1 MIRGAKQQA
10 ARSLEVGVKTGF
22 ELSHTVARRDGGF
35 VWLDVVMTV
44 VMFLGIAYS
53 VGEAPS
59 AADYGHGD
67 TVEARMIAGEPR
79 SCTVVT
85 R

>member
-1 MIRGAKQQA
+1 MR
-10 ARSLEVGVKTGF
+10 TGF
-22 ELSHTVARRDGGF
+22 EMGHTVARRDGGL
-35 VWLDVVMTV
+35 VWLDIVMTV

-59 AADYGHGD
+59 AADYGQGR
-67 TVEARMIAGEPR
+67 TVEARMVEGEPA
-79 SCTVVT
+79 SCTFVK

>member
-1 MIRGAKQQA
+1 M
-10 ARSLEVGVKTGF
+10 KTGF
-22 ELSHTVARRDGGF
+22 ETSNRTPRRDGGLL
-35 VWLDVVMTV
+35 WLDLVMTL

-59 AADYGHGD
+59 AADYGHSS
-67 TVEARMIAGEPR
+67 TVEARLFEGEPA
-79 SCTVVT
+79 SCIFVK